1 MKLSCIDFLGISEH
15 FTEEEMMVQKMASE
29 FVSKEV
35 MPIIEENYKKGTFP
49 KELIS
54 KISKQGFLGCNLPTE
69 YGCGG
74 MSSTAYGLICQEL
87 ERADSGVRSFV
98 SVQGSLV
105 MYPIYTYGSE
115 EQRKKWLPK
124 MAKGEI
130 IGCFG
135 LTEPNFGSNPSGMLT
150 NAKKV
155 DGGYVLN
162 GSKMWITNGSIADVA
177 VVWAK
182 DEAGVVKGF
191 LVEKE
196 FDGFSSPIMEGKWSL
211 RASIT
216 SELVLDNVFVPEENL
231 LPNVEGLK
239 GPLGCL
245 NQARYGIGWGAIG
258 AAMNLYEVALNYSK
272 DRQQFGKPIAGF
284 QLIQEKLVWM
294 FNEITK
300 GQLIAMQVGRNK
312 DNKTLKHP
320 QVSLIKRNNVWVAR
334 ECAKLSRE
342 ILGANGVT
350 SDYPIMRHMMNIE
363 IVYTY
368 EGTHEMHTLILGH
381 EITGLQAFK

>member
-1 MKLSCIDFLGISEH
+1 MDFLGISEH

-35 MPIIEENYKKGTFP
+35 MPIIEDNYKKGTFP
-49 KELIS
+49 KELID
-54 KISKQGFLGCNLPTE
+54 KISKQGFLGCNLPTK

-124 MAKGEI
+124 MAKGEV

-155 DGGYVLN
+155 DGGYILN

-182 DEAGVVKGF
+182 DENGVVKGF

-196 FDGFSSPIMEGKWSL
+196 FEGFSAPIMEGKWSL

-216 SELVLDNVFVPEENL
+216 SELVLENVFVPEENL
-231 LPNVEGLK
+231 LPNVQGLK

-312 DNKTLKHP
+312 DNRTLKHP

-334 ECAKLSRE
+334 ECAKLARE

-363 IVYTY
+363 SVYTY

>member
-1 MKLSCIDFLGISEH
+1 MKLSCMDFLGINEH
-15 FTEEEMMVQKMASE
+15 FSEEEIMVQNMAYE

-35 MPIIEENYKKGTFP
+35 MPIIEENYKNGTFP
-49 KELIS
+49 KELIK
-54 KISKQGFLGCNLPTE
+54 KISNQGFLGCNLPTD

-105 MYPIYTYGSE
+105 MYPIYKYGSE

-124 MAKGEI
+124 MAKGDK

-135 LTEPNFGSNPSGMLT
+135 LTEPNFGSNPSGMIT
-150 NAKKV
+150 KAKKV
-155 DGGYVLN
+155 DGGYILN
-162 GSKMWITNGSIADVA
+162 GSKMWITNGTIADVA

-182 DEAGVVKGF
+182 DEKNVVRGF
-191 LVEKE
+191 LVEKD
-196 FDGFSSPIMEGKWSL
+196 FKGFSAPIMKGKWSL

-216 SELVLDNVFVPEENL
+216 SELVLENVFVPEENL
-231 LPNVEGLK
+231 LPNIKGLK

-258 AAMNLYEVALNYSK
+258 AAMNLYEVALKYSK
-272 DRQQFGKPIAGF
+272 DREQFGKPIAGF

-312 DNKTLKHP
+312 DNESLKHS

-334 ECAKLSRE
+334 ECAKLARE
-342 ILGANGVT
+342 ILGANGIT

-363 IVYTY
+363 SVYTY

-381 EITGLQAFK
+381 EITGIQAFK

>member
-1 MKLSCIDFLGISEH
+1 MKLSCLDFLGINEH
-15 FTEEEMMVQKMASE
+15 FSEEEIMVQNMAHE
-29 FVSKEV
+29 FISKEV

-49 KELIS
+49 NELIE
-54 KISKQGFLGCNLPTE
+54 KISDQGFLGCNLPTD

-105 MYPIYTYGSE
+105 MYPIFKYGSE

-135 LTEPNFGSNPSGMLT
+135 LTEPNFGSNPSGMIT
-150 NAKKV
+150 KAKKV
-155 DGGYVLN
+155 DGGYILN
-162 GSKMWITNGSIADVA
+162 GSKMWITNGTIADVA

-182 DEAGVVKGF
+182 DEKNVVRGF
-191 LVEKE
+191 LVEKD
-196 FDGFSSPIMEGKWSL
+196 FKGFSAPIMKGKWSL

-216 SELVLDNVFVPEENL
+216 SELVLENVFVPEENL
-231 LPNVEGLK
+231 LPNIEGLK

-258 AAMNLYEVALNYSK
+258 AAMNLYEVALKYSK
-272 DRQQFGKPIAGF
+272 DREQFGKPIAGF

-312 DNKTLKHP
+312 DNESLKHS

-334 ECAKLSRE
+334 ECAKLARE
-342 ILGANGVT
+342 ILGANGIT

-363 IVYTY
+363 SVYTY

-381 EITGLQAFK
+381 EITGIQAFK

>member
-1 MKLSCIDFLGISEH
+1 MKLSCLDFLGINEH
-15 FTEEEMMVQKMASE
+15 FSEEEIMVQNMAHE
-29 FVSKEV
+29 FISKEV

-49 KELIS
+49 NELIE
-54 KISKQGFLGCNLPTE
+54 KISDQGFLGCNLPTD

-105 MYPIYTYGSE
+105 MYPIFKYGSE

-135 LTEPNFGSNPSGMLT
+135 LTEPNFGSNPSGMIT
-150 NAKKV
+150 KAKKV
-155 DGGYVLN
+155 DGGYILN
-162 GSKMWITNGSIADVA
+162 GSKMWITNGTIADVA
-177 VVWAK
+177 VIWAK
-182 DEAGVVKGF
+182 DEKDVVRGF
-191 LVEKE
+191 LVEKD
-196 FDGFSSPIMEGKWSL
+196 FKGFSAPLMKGKWSL

-216 SELVLDNVFVPEENL
+216 SELVLEDVFVPEENL
-231 LPNVEGLK
+231 LPNIKGLK

-258 AAMNLYEVALNYSK
+258 AAMNLYEVALKYSK
-272 DRQQFGKPIAGF
+272 DREQFGKPIASF

-312 DNKTLKHP
+312 DNESLKHS

-334 ECAKLSRE
+334 ECAKLARE
-342 ILGANGVT
+342 ILGANGIT

-363 IVYTY
+363 SVYTY

-381 EITGLQAFK
+381 EITGIQAFK

>member
-1 MKLSCIDFLGISEH
+1 MKLSCMDFLGINEH
-15 FTEEEMMVQKMASE
+15 FSEEEVMVQNMAHE

-35 MPIIEENYKKGTFP
+35 MPIIEENYKNGTFP
-49 KELIS
+49 EKLIK
-54 KISKQGFLGCNLPTE
+54 KISAQGFLGCNLPTD

-105 MYPIYTYGSE
+105 MYPIYKYGSE

-124 MAKGEI
+124 MAKGDK

-135 LTEPNFGSNPSGMLT
+135 LTEPNFGSNPSGMIT
-150 NAKKV
+150 KAKKV
-155 DGGYVLN
+155 DGGYILN
-162 GSKMWITNGSIADVA
+162 GSKMWITNGTIADVA
-177 VVWAK
+177 IVWAK
-182 DEAGVVKGF
+182 DEKNVIRGF
-191 LVEKE
+191 LVEKDFE
-196 FDGFSSPIMEGKWSL
+196 GFSAPIMKGKWSL

-216 SELVLDNVFVPEENL
+216 SELVLENVFVPEENL
-231 LPNVEGLK
+231 LPNIKGLK

-258 AAMNLYEVALNYSK
+258 AAMNLYEVALKYSK
-272 DRQQFGKPIAGF
+272 DREQFGKPIAGF

-312 DNKTLKHP
+312 DNESLKHS

-334 ECAKLSRE
+334 ECAKLARE
-342 ILGANGVT
+342 ILGANGIT

-363 IVYTY
+363 SVYTY

-381 EITGLQAFK
+381 EITGIQAFK

>member
-1 MKLSCIDFLGISEH
+1 MKLSCMDFLGISEH

-35 MPIIEENYKKGTFP
+35 MPIIEDNYKKGTFP

-105 MYPIYTYGSE
+105 MYPIYAYGSE

-124 MAKGEI
+124 MAKGEV

-155 DGGYVLN
+155 DGGYILN

-182 DEAGVVKGF
+182 DENGVVKGF

-196 FDGFSSPIMEGKWSL
+196 FDGFSAPIMEGKWSL

-216 SELVLDNVFVPEENL
+216 SELVLENVFVPEENL

-245 NQARYGIGWGAIG
+245 NQARFGIGWGAIG

-312 DNKTLKHP
+312 DN
-320 QVSLIKRNNVWVAR
+320 
-334 ECAKLSRE
+334 
-342 ILGANGVT
+342 G
-350 SDYPIMRHMMNIE
+350 
-363 IVYTY
+363 
-368 EGTHEMHTLILGH
+368 
-381 EITGLQAFK
+381 

>member
-182 DEAGVVKGF
+182 DEAGLVKGF

-334 ECAKLSRE
+334 ECAKLARE

-363 IVYTY
+363 SVYTY